1 MIRAITAALALV
13 ACASGVTFDQRRQAM
28 IDFQANPKVL
38 ERAGYATIA
47 AKLYNKQDP
56 AWCSKRLQ
64 ELLAAGPQ
72 GDVFWMYPVTAIAY
86 LDKGQLTAPARN
98 ALRESWKTYAPY
110 RGDTENHWLLYF
122 TTVYLMSQ
130 MYPDEPGDTWFT
142 GKSSQENFEESKR
155 WIESWVRLTTTR
167 GQGEYD
173 STHYIGVY
181 MLPISYLAEWAKD
194 PAMKKRATMMLD
206 YLIGDYAA
214 ENLNGLYAG
223 AHARSYDQEVIERAA
238 TVSSDFGWLL
248 FGLGHPINGNYAAF
262 YCLARGYEPPEILK
276 RIATDRSQP
285 YTHYERKR
293 TRNRWRFHDE
303 RHGPVYKTT
312 YVRKEYAVGS
322 DQGGI
327 LQPIQEH
334 SWDVTWAV
342 PDARGIHNTLFA
354 LNPHSSLFEL
364 QTYFVFGPDFGMD
377 AVVRSKKSY
386 DSPDKLVG
394 GSPFEKIFQDQDT
407 IIALYDI
414 APGQRFPHINGF
426 FSKDLQDVIEDKSG
440 WIFARGGDAR
450 IAFRPLQPYVWK
462 PIAGGGRRMFSPY
475 RKNGVI
481 VQVAPVSEFPTA
493 ESFQKAIKALK
504 LEFKLEPT
512 PTVRFQSLRKRD
524 LAFTYGQTPSV
535 DGKPLNYAGWP
546 LFGGPFLEADV
557 DSERLLLKHGK
568 LRRTLDFKTLTVSE
582 P

>member
-1 MIRAITAALALV
+1 MIRAIVAALLV
-13 ACASGVTFDQRRQAM
+13 ASCARAFTFDQRRQSM

-38 ERAGYATIA
+38 EASGYATIA
-47 AKLYNKQDP
+47 AKLYNKQDA

-64 ELLAAGPQ
+64 ELLGAGPQ
-72 GDVFWMYPVTAIAY
+72 GDMFWMYPTTAIAY
-86 LDKGQLTAPARN
+86 LDRGQLTVPARK

-110 RGDTENHWLLYF
+110 RGDTENHWLLYY
-122 TTVYLMSQ
+122 TTLYLMSQ
-130 MYPDEPGDTWFT
+130 MYPGESGDTWFT

-155 WIESWVRLTTTR
+155 WIESWVKLTTTR

-206 YLIGDYAA
+206 YLIADYAA

-223 AHARSYDQEVIERAA
+223 AHARSYDQEIIERAA

-248 FGLGHPINGNYAAF
+248 FGLGHSINGNYAAF
-262 YCLARGYEPPEILK
+262 YSMARGYEPPEILR

-334 SWDVTWAV
+334 SWDVGRSRR
-342 PDARGIHNTLFA
+342 PRC
-354 LNPHSSLFEL
+354 P
-364 QTYFVFGPDFGMD
+364 QYFV
-377 AVVRSKKSY
+377 RLKS
-386 DSPDKLVG
+386 
-394 GSPFEKIFQDQDT
+394 
-407 IIALYDI
+407 
-414 APGQRFPHINGF
+414 
-426 FSKDLQDVIEDKSG
+426 
-440 WIFARGGDAR
+440 
-450 IAFRPLQPYVWK
+450 AF
-462 PIAGGGRRMFSPY
+462 
-475 RKNGVI
+475 VI
-481 VQVAPVSEFPTA
+481 VRTRN
-493 ESFQKAIKALK
+493 L
-504 LEFKLEPT
+504 
-512 PTVRFQSLRKRD
+512 LR
-524 LAFTYGQTPSV
+524 
-535 DGKPLNYAGWP
+535 
-546 LFGGPFLEADV
+546 
-557 DSERLLLKHGK
+557 
-568 LRRTLDFKTLTVSE
+568 LRS
-582 P
+582 